1 MPDPSPV
8 GQFAVTAGETAVKIP
23 LLFDSGRSVRANLSL
38 DTALLAGIDEAAG
51 VRGLTRSAFIAST
64 AREKIMAEGQKIM
77 AEGQKIMAEGQWMTS
92 DINKRWPLA
101 GVAAPASTGAPK

>member
-77 AEGQKIMAEGQWMTS
+77 AEGQWMTS